1 MSGDEASRL
10 AEEARLRD
18 VTVKDRSEPCHIA
31 QVAEVLAAA
40 RGADPRVVAE
50 ACRANARRVF
60 FPGEREDM

>member
-31 QVAEVLAAA
+31 QVAGA
-40 RGADPRVVAE
+40 RGGQGED
-50 ACRANARRVF
+50 RASWRRRVA
-60 FPGEREDM
+60 PTPGASSSGEREDM